1 MGNIRGRFTAARG
14 AAARPQCAGRILTS
28 GGELPIDGA
37 RDIYYRII
45 SSVTYP
51 LHLCYFLVS
60 LTHPKNN
67 STLMKSLSEFYVFQI
82 ILLIPQTYFVT
93 TDNHKKQHYHKVLLV
108 LVLRVSSG
116 DQWAVPYRLPY
127 ISVITLTDL
136 QGFSG
141 ICPSLRGSCPLSTA
155 TGPIIVKTRRVN
167 TL

>member
-82 ILLIPQTYFVT
+82 ILLIPQNIFC
-93 TDNHKKQHYHKVLLV
+93 HY
-108 LVLRVSSG
+108 R
-116 DQWAVPYRLPY
+116 
-127 ISVITLTDL
+127 
-136 QGFSG
+136 
-141 ICPSLRGSCPLSTA
+141 
-155 TGPIIVKTRRVN
+155 
-167 TL
+167 